1 MIADCCKGM
10 LTLKREAKDEF
21 LRFSYK
27 GEGEEYTLIRPCWF
41 NQCTRYEKY
50 LRYILYKKIV
60 KKECSNNL
68 EFVKIIKK
76 ILIIDGC
83 KSSFVVL
90 SIKLINKRKGGL

>member
-1 MIADCCKGM
+1 MIADCCKSK

-27 GEGEEYTLIRPCWF
+27 GEGEEYTLIRPRWS

-50 LRYILYKKIV
+50 LQYILYKKIV